1 MFTTSYIIAASQ
13 LFALA
18 FGAPLMN
25 ANPKQARSLV
35 ERTAFQV
42 FGGDGTPAQGW
53 PQESQWKSFEDA
65 WNANVAT
72 TLQSCTQFGMDN
84 NSQEESDNIKKAIQE
99 VSGESGVKP
108 EFILAIVMQ
117 ESKGCVRAPT
127 TNYGY
132 DNPGLM
138 QSFQG
143 VHSCNPNGQGVV
155 PCPYDQIKGM
165 IADGAGMNSEV
176 GLKWGIQQAG
186 TDDVS
191 KYYKASR
198 IYNSGSIAADGN
210 LNGGIATHCYA
221 TDVANRL
228 IGWTDA
234 DSHDCDENTIG
245 SVGAGSPNSAPA
257 GTDDGSTTAPPADNS
272 APPPASSPA
281 PAPAAG
287 GNASPSNPKYEQA
300 STACTSWYDVKKGDS
315 CASTGVDMT
324 TLVSLNPGLQPD
336 CMNLRADTAYCVA

>member
-1 MFTTSYIIAASQ
+1 MFSASYIIAASQ
-13 LFALA
+13 LFAVA
-18 FGAPLMN
+18 FGAPLLT
-25 ANPKQARSLV
+25 ASPKHARSLV
-35 ERTAFQV
+35 ERAAFKT

-53 PQESQWKSFEDA
+53 PQESEWVSFEDA

-72 TLQSCTQFGMDN
+72 TLQSCTQFGMEN

-99 VSGESGVKP
+99 VSAESGVKA

-127 TNYGY
+127 TNYGF

-143 VHSCNPNGQGVV
+143 TSSCNPSGQGVV

-165 IADGAGMNSEV
+165 IADGAGLNGEV

-186 TDDVS
+186 SQDVD

-198 IYNSGSIAADGN
+198 IYNSGSIAPDGN

-234 DSHDCDENTIG
+234 ETHGCDEATIG
-245 SVGAGSPNSAPA
+245 SVGGGAPNSAPA
-257 GTDDGSTTAPPADNS
+257 GTDDGATTTPPTDTTT
-272 APPPASSPA
+272 PPPATGGGAQPA
-281 PAPAAG
+281 NPKFAG
-287 GNASPSNPKYEQA
+287 ASPTCS
-300 STACTSWYDVKKGDS
+300 SWYDVKSGDG
-315 CASTGVDMT
+315 CASTGVDMA
-324 TLVSLNPGLQPD
+324 TLTSLNAGLQSD
-336 CMNLRADTAYCVA
+336 CMNLQANVAYCTAA

>member
-1 MFTTSYIIAASQ
+1 MLSASYIVAASQ
-13 LFALA
+13 LFAVA
-18 FGAPLMN
+18 FGAPLMT
-25 ANPKQARSLV
+25 ANTKQARSLV
-35 ERTAFQV
+35 ERAAFKV

-53 PQESQWKSFEDA
+53 PQESEWKSFEDA

-72 TLQSCTQFGMDN
+72 TLMSCTQFGMEN

-99 VSGESGVKP
+99 VSGESGVKA

-127 TNYGY
+127 TNYGF

-143 VHSCNPNGQGVV
+143 KHSCNPSGAGVV

-165 IADGAGMNSEV
+165 IADGAGLNGEV

-186 TDDVS
+186 SQDVD

-228 IGWTDA
+228 LGWTDA
-234 DSHDCDENTIG
+234 DSHDCDEATIG
-245 SVGAGSPNSAPA
+245 TVGGGAPNSAPA
-257 GTDDGSTTAPPADNS
+257 GPSDGTTTTTPVDTTT
-272 APPPASSPA
+272 PPPPTDNGSSGPSSPKYT
-281 PAPAAG
+281 G
-287 GNASPSNPKYEQA
+287 ASA
-300 STACTSWYDVKKGDS
+300 SCTKWYDVKAGDG
-315 CASTGVDMT
+315 CASTGVDMA
-324 TLVSLNPGLQPD
+324 TLTSLNTDLSAD
-336 CMNLRADTAYCVA
+336 CMNLQAGVAYCIAA

>member
-1 MFTTSYIIAASQ
+1 MFTASYIVAASQ

-18 FGAPLMN
+18 FGAPLMT

-35 ERTAFQV
+35 ERAAYTV
-42 FGGDGTPAQGW
+42 FAGDGTPAQGW

-99 VSGESGVKP
+99 ISGESGVKP

-127 TNYGY
+127 TNYGF

-143 VHSCNPNGQGVV
+143 TSSCNPNGVGVV

-165 IADGAGMNSEV
+165 IADGSGLNGEV
-176 GLKWGIQQAG
+176 GLKWGLQQSGA
-186 TDDVS
+186 TDVS
-191 KYYKASR
+191 QFYKAAR

-234 DSHDCDENTIG
+234 DSHDCDEASIG
-245 SVGAGSPNSAPA
+245 SVPAGAANTAPA
-257 GTDDGSTTAPPADNS
+257 GPDDGGETAPPADTTTTPPPVDTTAPPAGGAEPTQPKFTGAS
-272 APPPASSPA
+272 A
-281 PAPAAG
+281 
-287 GNASPSNPKYEQA
+287 
-300 STACTSWYDVKKGDS
+300 TCTKWYDVKAGDGCS
-315 CASTGVDMT
+315 STGVDMG
-324 TLVSLNPGLQPD
+324 TLTSLNSGLSAD
-336 CMNLRADTAYCVA
+336 CMNLQAGVAYCIGA